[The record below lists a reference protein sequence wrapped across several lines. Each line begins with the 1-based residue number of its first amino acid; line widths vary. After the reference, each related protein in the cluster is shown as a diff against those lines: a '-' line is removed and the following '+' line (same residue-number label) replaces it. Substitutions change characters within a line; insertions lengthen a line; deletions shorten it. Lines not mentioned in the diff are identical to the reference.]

1 MCLLFRVSHVVSDV
15 KSCDAE
21 QFVLSAAYDRTQNR
35 TSIELRTLYLLPLAR
50 VEGESL
56 ISPYP
61 WVDVSEME
69 AERAFATAQVGLLA
83 ELAEKFPL
91 NDTIS
96 VRYTFGE
103 IMVAIVFWVDSSYA
117 VSDGSSVEFSEG
129 IERDLIGPYAA
140 GRNLTAFL
148 SSRTVVTNRWRNLC
162 KDTSKFDVPENATLG
177 FVYHPDRF
185 EFECSIE
192 TRVPVEYYLY
202 FVCAGSKILAG
213 TAVEAADGR
222 VSGRL
227 VVRGTVACRVGVAN
241 CTVSSPYLWSEV
253 MTVEIPPVA
262 EKLSGTEV
270 NTAVSVTVAILI
282 LGLVVFVYFR
292 YRSAM
297 GPVRDTIG
305 LIWGRMGYG
314 RPGERC
320 VCINSAWTE
329 E

>member
-162 KDTSKFDVPENATLG
+162 KDTS
-177 FVYHPDRF
+177 
-185 EFECSIE
+185 
-192 TRVPVEYYLY
+192 
-202 FVCAGSKILAG
+202 
-213 TAVEAADGR
+213 
-222 VSGRL
+222 
-227 VVRGTVACRVGVAN
+227 
-241 CTVSSPYLWSEV
+241 
-253 MTVEIPPVA
+253 
-262 EKLSGTEV
+262 
-270 NTAVSVTVAILI
+270 
-282 LGLVVFVYFR
+282 
-292 YRSAM
+292 
-297 GPVRDTIG
+297 
-305 LIWGRMGYG
+305 
-314 RPGERC
+314 
-320 VCINSAWTE
+320 
-329 E
+329 